1 MRGILISLASVV
13 VMAAAAPSQAAGATS
28 TGTPSIS
35 AAPTVYALQVPDKKI
50 DIDIST
56 NQGGGGRWYANPVWI
71 GIGAVGVLVVLL
83 LVVLAAR
90 GGGTTIVKE

>member
-1 MRGILISLASVV
+1 MRGLLISLAAVV
-13 VMAAAAPSQAAGATS
+13 VMAAAAPSHAAGAISSGVPTISS
-28 TGTPSIS
+28 T
-35 AAPTVYALQVPDKKI
+35 PTVYALQVPDKKI

-56 NQGGGGRWYANPVWI
+56 NTGGGGRWYANPMWI

-90 GGGTTIVKE
+90 GGGTTIVQE

>member
-1 MRGILISLASVV
+1 MRGLLVSLATVA
-13 VMAAAAPSQAAGATS
+13 VMAAAAPSHAAGAISSGVPTISS
-28 TGTPSIS
+28 T
-35 AAPTVYALQVPDKKI
+35 PTIYALQVPDKKI
-50 DIDIST
+50 DIDINT
-56 NQGGGGRWYANPVWI
+56 GGGSRWYANPVWI